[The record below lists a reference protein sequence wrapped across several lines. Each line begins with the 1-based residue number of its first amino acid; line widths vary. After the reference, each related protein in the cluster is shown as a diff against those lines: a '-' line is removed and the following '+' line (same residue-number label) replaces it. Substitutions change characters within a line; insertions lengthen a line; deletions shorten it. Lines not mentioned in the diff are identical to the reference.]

1 MKRKA
6 KLQDEA
12 AALLEQKRSLEEKK
26 KAQEAIASEKQI
38 TLRAV
43 VKSVGNYVAD
53 SVPVSDDE
61 DNNETIRTWEP
72 QAFDKSKSNNLLP
85 HDEVLLRLDGYD
97 PERGVKLV
105 GHRGYCLTGYGML
118 LNMALAN
125 FGIEFLFERGMS
137 F

>member
-1 MKRKA
+1 M
-6 KLQDEA
+6 
-12 AALLEQKRSLEEKK
+12 EEKK
-26 KAQEAIASEKQI
+26 KAQEVVASEKQI
-38 TLRAV
+38 ALRAI

-72 QAFDKSKSNNLLP
+72 QTFDKSKKSNNLLQ
-85 HDEVLLRLDGYD
+85 HEEVLSRLDGYD
-97 PERGVKLV
+97 SERGVKLV

-118 LNMALAN
+118 LNMALVN
-125 FGIEFLFERGMS
+125 FGIEFLFERGLL

>member
-1 MKRKA
+1 MKKKA
-6 KLQDEA
+6 KQHDDA
-12 AALLEQKRSLEEKK
+12 AALLEQKRSWEEKK

-38 TLRAV
+38 ALRAI

-61 DNNETIRTWEP
+61 DNNEIIRTWPP
-72 QAFDKSKSNNLLP
+72 QTPDKSKSNNLLP

-118 LNMALAN
+118 LNNALAN
-125 FGIEFLFERGMS
+125 FGIEFLFERGLP